1 MGAKL
6 SFISIQISI
15 RFDDQFFLIYLK
27 TKLLRI
33 NLKEEHCGLKVRE
46 RTDLTNGDDLDCIL
60 DSIIC
65 LLDLFVLTRFSSK
78 HQSFC

>member
-46 RTDLTNGDDLDCIL
+46 RADITTGDDLDCVL